1 MRLIV
6 FIIVILGFALS
17 ASAQETGPDITE
29 VVEAQTAWQAKKN
42 SKTRKALKAALAAYD
57 DDPTLET
64 VRAHY
69 DLLNHDIEHA
79 TPHKLRETAQAVV
92 EHLEPVA
99 EILPQPYIEAKY
111 VAAIALFNSRQRR
124 EAVLEIA
131 EVEGR
136 THAAVDEEGERLD
149 WAEDLHWKAYAWRL
163 AMDAYFKSGGTG
175 RGPKEADVDAILEV
189 WGASDEQLDARSRKS
204 QTKDGALPH
213 CDGELIK
220 RPAMRY
226 PTGQAQRGRFGSVV
240 LRFGFDEAGNVKEPE
255 VLASIPLEGFKD
267 KAAKTVGQWRFEATE
282 PNEVGKT
289 CRLHRKKVVLP
300 MVFAIG

>member
-6 FIIVILGFALS
+6 FIIVILGFAFS
-17 ASAQETGPDITE
+17 ASAQETGPDITQ

-64 VRAHY
+64 VRVHY

-99 EILPQPYIEAKY
+99 EILPQQYVEAKFIG
-111 VAAIALFNSRQRR
+111 AIALFNGRQKR
-124 EAVLEIA
+124 EAVLEMA

-136 THAAVDEEGERLD
+136 AYAAVDEEGERLG

-163 AMDAYFKSGGTG
+163 AMRAYFKSTG
-175 RGPKEADVDAILEV
+175 EWQPTEKQVDEILAK
-189 WGASDEQLDARSRKS
+189 WKATSEQVNARAHVGE
-204 QTKDGALPH
+204 TKDGALPH
-213 CDGELIK
+213 CAGELIQEP
-220 RPAMRY
+220 RMRY
-226 PTGQAQRGRFGSVV
+226 PAGKAMRGMFGSVI
-240 LRFGFDEAGNVKEPE
+240 LRFGFDEAGNIKEPE
-255 VLASIPLEGFKD
+255 VMASIPLEGFKD
-267 KAAKTVGQWRFEATE
+267 RASETVSQWRFEATE

-289 CRLHRKKVVLP
+289 CRLHRENVVLP